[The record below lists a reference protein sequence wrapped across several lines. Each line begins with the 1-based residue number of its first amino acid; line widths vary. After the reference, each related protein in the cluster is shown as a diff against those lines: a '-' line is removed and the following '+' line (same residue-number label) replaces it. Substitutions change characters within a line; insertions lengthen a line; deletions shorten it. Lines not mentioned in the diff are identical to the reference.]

1 MSGGRSKTQTV
12 GYKYYLDMHMALCH
26 GPVDSINKIIVD
38 QDRLA
43 WAGSATG
50 NRTITINKPE
60 LYGGEPREG
69 GISGDVD
76 FEFGAPDQPRNP
88 YLSRIYRSAH
98 GAFRGVVCAIAKG
111 VYWGNNP
118 YLKAAA
124 FQVSRVHRRT
134 STGEL
139 QWYDEAAEITTT
151 SGFPTMN
158 PAHIIRECLTD
169 VEWGMGLSPAEI
181 DDNSFAAAADKL
193 ILEDFGLCLL
203 WSSEMPIEEFILTI
217 VDHIDASLYVSRRT
231 GKFELK
237 LIDDSYDINAIPV
250 LDEYSIWSISDY
262 KKPVVGELIN
272 QVTIKYDDVA
282 SGKDDSITVQDIALQ
297 QQQGAK
303 VSVTKQYPGIPTPAL
318 AAKIASR
325 ELRALSSPIISCK
338 VQCDRRIA
346 TDLNVGDVFKLN
358 WAQYGL
364 SNVVMRVT
372 SLSLGTP
379 SNNMMQIECVQ
390 DVFSLSEAIYAP
402 PPPTQAVAIT
412 NDPAAVTLNV
422 LREAPYWEIAQR
434 LGDTEAA
441 KLEEGD
447 GYVIGSG
454 VRPASALDAINA
466 SMYLGFSASDTE
478 RVGTTEFCP
487 TGILNQ
493 DIEHLTEVF
502 DITNTLDME
511 QVEVGQYL
519 EMSGEF
525 MQITEMTDTQLT
537 VKRGILDTLPKTHVT
552 GERFYIWEVNGNS
565 DERIYVEGDVVHMRL
580 TPVTGNGELELVNSI
595 STSLTIEGR
604 AFRPYPPANVRINS
618 NHYPESFTGDLAITW
633 AHRDRLQQTANI
645 IGLTDPSIS
654 PEPGVSY
661 RVIITNTDT
670 NRELLNI
677 STVNQGYTYSEA
689 QELTDHGEN
698 ATNYQINIT
707 TFRNGVESLESFVW
721 DFSRI

>member
-1 MSGGRSKTQTV
+1 MSGGSSKTQTV
-12 GYKYYLDMHMALCH
+12 GYKYHLDMHMALCH
-26 GPVDSINKIIVD
+26 GPVDAINKIIVD
-38 QDRLA
+38 QNRLA

-50 NRTITINKPE
+50 NMTVTINKPE

-76 FEFGAPDQPRNP
+76 FEFGAPDQPINS
-88 YLSRIYRSAH
+88 YLSRVYRNAH
-98 GAFRGVVCAIAKG
+98 SAFRGVVCAIAKN

-124 FQVSRVHRRT
+124 FEVSRVHTRT

-139 QWYDEAAEITTT
+139 QWYDEAAQITPPA
-151 SGFPTMN
+151 GVPTMN

-169 VEWGMGLSPAEI
+169 EEWGMGLAAAEI
-181 DDNSFAAAADKL
+181 DDISFAVAADRL
-193 ILEDFGLCLL
+193 VVEDFGLCLL
-203 WSSEMPIEEFILTI
+203 WTSEMPIEEFVLTI
-217 VDHIDASLYVSRRT
+217 LDHIDASLYTSRET
-231 GKFELK
+231 GKFVLK
-237 LIDDSYDINAIPV
+237 LIRDDYDIDIIPV
-250 LDEYSIWSISDY
+250 LDEDSIWSISDF
-262 KKPVVGELIN
+262 KKPAIGELVN
-272 QVTIKYDDVA
+272 QVTVQFDDLL
-282 SGKDDSITVQDIALQ
+282 SSKEDSITVQDIALQ
-297 QQQGAK
+297 QQQGASI
-303 VSVTKQYPGIPTPAL
+303 SVTKQYPGIPIPSL

-338 VQCDRRIA
+338 IQCDRRVA

-358 WAQYGL
+358 WSQYGL

-372 SLSLGTP
+372 SLGFGTP
-379 SNNMMQIECVQ
+379 NNNMMQIECVQ

-402 PPPTQAVAIT
+402 PPPTQNLSIT
-412 NDPAAVTLNV
+412 SDPAAVTLNV
-422 LREAPYWEIAQR
+422 LREAPYWEVAQR

-447 GYVIGSG
+447 AYVIGSG

-466 SMYLGFSASDTE
+466 SMHLGFSASDTE

-493 DIEHLTEVF
+493 DIEHLTDGF
-502 DITNTLDME
+502 QITNTLDME

-525 MQITEMTDTQLT
+525 MQITSITDTSLT
-537 VKRGILDTLPKTHVT
+537 VKRGILDTLPRQHVT

-595 STSLTIEGR
+595 STSLTIVGR
-604 AFRPYPPANVRINS
+604 AFRPYPPANVQINTS
-618 NHYPESFTGDLAITW
+618 YYPATFTGDLAITW

-645 IGLTDPSIS
+645 IDFTEPSIS

-661 RVIITNTDT
+661 RVVIANTDT
-670 NRELLNI
+670 NTELLNI
-677 STVNQGYTYSEA
+677 STVEPNYTYTEA
-689 QELTDHGEN
+689 QELADHGEN
-698 ATNYQINIT
+698 ATNYQIEIT
-707 TFRNGVESLESFVW
+707 TVRNGVESLESFVW
-721 DFSRI
+721 GFSRI